1 MHWTYHVILNAIV
14 FPYSF
19 LILEE
24 LHLTQRQK
32 TKIYHQYHQSRK
44 TSPKLLLS
52 KFSPPQLPSVE
63 LNTQHFCQC
72 IHRICVFC
80 STKYTTLQFFVFV
93 GFLFFCFFFT
103 LFILSL
109 KDTNLFEVRNCNIIH
124 ISLSCF
130 PQYLTYIDLL
140 RIYLVFSVIL

>member
-1 MHWTYHVILNAIV
+1 METFIIHWTYHVILNVIV

-24 LHLTQRQK
+24 LHLTQHQK

-52 KFSPPQLPSVE
+52 KFSPPQLPSIE

-72 IHRICVFC
+72 IHRICVYC
-80 STKYTTLQFFVFV
+80 STKYAMLQFFVFV
-93 GFLFFCFFFT
+93 VFFFL
-103 LFILSL
+103 LFLS
-109 KDTNLFEVRNCNIIH
+109 F
-124 ISLSCF
+124 
-130 PQYLTYIDLL
+130 LL
-140 RIYLVFSVIL
+140 RILTRLKLGTVTSFTSVSVAFHSTWDILIYWESVWYSV